1 MEAVRGG
8 GHAED
13 DRREFSVEKRVSFE
27 RYVTLTLTLNKP
39 GATAQLNA
47 TFITALKVRH
57 DTTLAVNSLLFSIK
71 CFFNNCIVYNVIL
84 LCYILVICDVF
95 TLFTYLVF
103 FLVT

>member
-27 RYVTLTLTLNKP
+27 RYVTLTLNKP

-57 DTTLAVNSLLFSIK
+57 DATRRSQ
-71 CFFNNCIVYNVIL
+71 
-84 LCYILVICDVF
+84 
-95 TLFTYLVF
+95 
-103 FLVT
+103 